1 MRARRQAPVVPWR
14 NANIM
19 DFGIYPRDVSLNLS
33 FYARLTREID
43 LVFDSPLS
51 SLFSGIVEEFP
62 RNVRVTN
69 VRKHTEFAEEKR
81 NFWECD
87 LEEERKRTREK
98 SREMINR

>member
-19 DFGIYPRDVSLNLS
+19 DFGIYPRDVSPNLS

-69 VRKHTEFAEEKR
+69 VRKHTEFAEEKEISGSVILKR
-81 NFWECD
+81 KES
-87 LEEERKRTREK
+87 ERAK
-98 SREMINR
+98 SRGK